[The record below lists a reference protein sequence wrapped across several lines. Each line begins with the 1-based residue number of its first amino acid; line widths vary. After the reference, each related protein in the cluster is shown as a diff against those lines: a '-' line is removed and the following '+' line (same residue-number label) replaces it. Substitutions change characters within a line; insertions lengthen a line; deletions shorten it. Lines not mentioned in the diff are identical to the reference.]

1 VKKLAV
7 VFVIFALGVMVG
19 CAFGPGF
26 PNVVSASPAPAQATP
41 TPSSTP
47 VLFATP
53 GLICGGTHNCGQ
65 YIVEVSTQ
73 RGFGPAFI
81 VYSVTNQANVVDTS
95 NCCSQVTSGF
105 PSVSLQALEPS
116 PRDSQTFTLTV
127 GEP

>member
-19 CAFGPGF
+19 CAFAPGF

-41 TPSSTP
+41 TP

-53 GLICGGTHNCGQ
+53 QVICGGTHNCGQ
-65 YIVEVSTQ
+65 YILEVSTQ
-73 RGFGPAFI
+73 RGFGPVFTLYA
-81 VYSVTNQANVVDTS
+81 VPDQAHVVDS
-95 NCCSQVTSGF
+95 SQLQQVSSGY
-105 PSVSLQALEPS
+105 PSFTFQALEPS
-116 PRDSQTFTLTV
+116 PRDSQTFTVTV